1 MEKLEE
7 NPDMK
12 VAKRVLLN
20 QEHSGSSFGLVSRMI
35 FEFSKKGP
43 EFYEMITPVTEIDK
57 ETQEVIDQKKIEN
70 KILMEK
76 YNRLEKTK

>member
-1 MEKLEE
+1 
-7 NPDMK
+7 
-12 VAKRVLLN
+12 
-20 QEHSGSSFGLVSRMI
+20 MI

-57 ETQEVIDQKKIEN
+57 ETQKIIDQKKIEN

-76 YNRLEKTK
+76 YNKLGKTK